1 MNRLKLFQDA
11 AAPIA
16 LLMIAVLF
24 FGTFAQFDPDPH
36 HDGIQIASA
45 IGVSQGLRIH
55 ADVYSQYGPIA
66 PWLNAIP
73 LKIIGQTLLA
83 LRVFGAFQLV
93 VITLLMYQV
102 SLLLDVKKSISF
114 LGVLVWVVS
123 CPVWAY
129 QKWFFG
135 LWAWPSITYM
145 LFSLI
150 SLKLVL
156 QAEKTN
162 SQKLSHSIW
171 IGGSIGIAIVCRPS
185 YGIPYAFLLILALV
199 IVQKGKRRTTD
210 TGFRNI
216 INALAG
222 SISVIVA
229 ILAITNS
236 LRPWIQQS
244 FVGPA
249 TMYKSIFLGWDF
261 IRDVYFSNFLP
272 VVLCALLASPL
283 LFLRSKAIRI
293 TGYVAFLVAGFAYFI
308 GPSGISP
315 SKLWVISEARN
326 TENPYL
332 SLSALRVCLP
342 CSVMVLVTKLFS
354 VIRSGKSHNQHAG
367 AMYLAACCIGAL
379 FQLYPLPD
387 IYHYWWTSPPLVIA
401 VLVGMQSIRVPIIK
415 LAPLVFLVPSLFL
428 IAPKVFEQI
437 QVQRVR
443 WDSGILQGMLIDKEF
458 EPSFRKAEDVLSNL
472 RATAEFRC
480 RDGIWSVIQGRYLSD
495 SPAFVDWANQP
506 NMTKERRSSTV
517 VKCLSEHETL
527 DSDLSMAAL
536 NGSTGDV
543 PLFFSQ
549 WSGPYSIQIFERLI
563 QLQDQ
568 NKDDEK

>member
-1 MNRLKLFQDA
+1 MKRLKLFQDA
-11 AAPIA
+11 TAPIA
-16 LLMIAVLF
+16 LLVIAVLF

-45 IGVSQGLRIH
+45 IGVSQGLLIH

-73 LKIIGQTLLA
+73 LKIIGHTLLA
-83 LRVFGAFQLV
+83 LRLFGAFQLV

-102 SLLLDVKKSISF
+102 ALLLNVKKCLSF

-145 LFSLI
+145 LFALI
-150 SLKLVL
+150 SLKLIL

-162 SQKLSHSIW
+162 SQKLSHNIW
-171 IGGSIGIAIVCRPS
+171 IGGSIGLAIVCRPS
-185 YGIPYAFLLILALV
+185 YGIPYALLLFLALV
-199 IVQKGKRRTTD
+199 IFQKEKRRTTD
-210 TGFRNI
+210 TGFRSI

-222 SISVIVA
+222 TISVIVA

-249 TMYKSIFLGWDF
+249 TMYNSIFLGWGF
-261 IRDVYFSNFLP
+261 IRDVYFSNFPP
-272 VVLCALLASPL
+272 VVLCTLLASPL
-283 LFLRSKAIRI
+283 LLLRSKASRI
-293 TGYVAFLVAGFAYFI
+293 TGYVAFFVAGFAYFI
-308 GPSGISP
+308 GPSGLSP

-332 SLSALRVCLP
+332 SLTALRVCLP
-342 CSVMVLVTKLFS
+342 SSVLVLVTRLFS
-354 VIRSGKSHNQHAG
+354 VTRSGKLRNQNAG
-367 AMYLAACCIGAL
+367 VMYLGACCIGAL

-401 VLVGMQSIRVPIIK
+401 VLVGVQSIRVPIVR
-415 LAPLVFLVPSLFL
+415 LAPIVFLVPSLFL
-428 IAPKVFEQI
+428 IVPKVVEQI
-437 QVQRVR
+437 QVPRVR
-443 WDSGILQGMLIDKEF
+443 WDSGILRGMLIDKEF
-458 EPSFRKAEDVLSNL
+458 ETSFSKAVDVLSTL

-506 NMTKERRSSTV
+506 NTTKKELSSTV

-527 DSDLSMAAL
+527 DSDLSTVAL
-536 NGSTGDV
+536 IGSTGDV

-549 WSGPYSIQIFERLI
+549 WSGPYSIQIFER
-563 QLQDQ
+563 
-568 NKDDEK
+568 